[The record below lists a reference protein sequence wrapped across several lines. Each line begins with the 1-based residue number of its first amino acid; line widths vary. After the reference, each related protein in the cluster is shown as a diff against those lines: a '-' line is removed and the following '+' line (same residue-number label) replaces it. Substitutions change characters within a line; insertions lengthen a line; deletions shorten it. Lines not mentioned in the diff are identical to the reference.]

1 MKMCPQSKC
10 LGILLFSALAAATGL
25 AQDFHKVYPIGAGGR
40 VSIRNIS
47 GDVQIQGYNGE
58 GVVVDGYKV
67 GRDRDLV
74 TIDDTSGADSID
86 LHVRYPEH
94 SHSNASVNF
103 SVKVPQSVEYNFD
116 MISSVSGNI
125 SVLGVKG
132 RMRAKS
138 VSGNVEVKGISGL
151 VTAESIS
158 GDVDVDI
165 NTVSGTG
172 EMKFSSISGDV
183 SVRAPK
189 DLNADVEMSTI
200 SGSLR
205 TDFPI
210 EIHEP
215 RYGPGRSAR
224 GRLGNGSNNIRINS
238 VSGRVS
244 LIRF

>member
-1 MKMCPQSKC
+1 MKTGPLSKC
-10 LGILLFSALAAATGL
+10 LGFLAFSVLAGATGL
-25 AQDFHKVYPIGAGGR
+25 AQDFHKVYSIAPGGQIRIG
-40 VSIRNIS
+40 NIS
-47 GDVQIQGYNGE
+47 GDVKIEGYNGT
-58 GVVVDGYKV
+58 GIIVDGYKV

-74 TIDDTSGADSID
+74 SIED
-86 LHVRYPEH
+86 LSSSMSVDVRVRYPEH
-94 SHSNASVNF
+94 RHSNAGVNF
-103 SVKVPQSVEYNFD
+103 EVKVPQSVEYNFED
-116 MISSVSGNI
+116 IASVSGNV

-138 VSGNVEVKGISGL
+138 VSGNVDVKGVSGL
-151 VTAESIS
+151 VSASSIS
-158 GDVDVDI
+158 GNVDVEMTAI
-165 NTVSGTG
+165 GGSG

-189 DLNADVEMSTI
+189 NLDADVEMSTI

-205 TDFPI
+205 SDFAI

-238 VSGRVS
+238 VSGRVAI
-244 LIRF
+244 IRF